1 MKLTILE
8 PRFGSHEMSDALA
21 DMYQAVALKM
31 PNRVE
36 YSGDLESITE
46 TMLRES
52 EAADI
57 LIFVGQMNG
66 SGKARAAA
74 ARVFETSLVRSKK
87 AIAHISHRC
96 AELGLDPKDYMGCSV
111 IPHGSMPVIG
121 DGVIPACFC
130 VSDERTVLLFDEI
143 IDEKLLSRFGALC
156 SAMIGEHIP
165 KKPKEPDTPSVSFS
179 APEAA
184 APKPAAAKRT
194 VTSHP
199 KRKKRRSR
207 SDFLKS
213 KLSKRGAFIGCIAI
227 SAALLFALLFG
238 LISSCQKDPDDEP
251 TKVTASSEDEQ
262 QEEEEIEIVL
272 YEKPDDEEPESSS
285 EPPAEEPD
293 PPASSEPE
301 SKPSSSSAAPAVSSS
316 PPPQPSS
323 APQISASSAPSV
335 SSTPEPSSSA
345 APQPSSQYPE
355 LQITTVPPPALRQP
369 TSEQSVPVA
378 PQQPDE
384 QEEEIDI
391 EVEMTYSEN
400 DEDEEDNNEVERYDG
415 RLPKADR
422 DAFDERLSYTTGGG
436 VKKMNAYDL
445 VCQILQNETRGLF
458 EHEALKAHAVAT
470 YSMIKYNNERGT
482 APSVLLKKDVSQAV
496 EDAVED
502 VLGVAVYYNG
512 EYANTV
518 YHSTSSGNTTSSES
532 VWGGSIPYLE
542 SVKSKW
548 DSKSP
553 YYKTSYTSDPDKLA
567 KSVKRVYGIDLDGDP
582 ADWFEIEHDA
592 PGGYVGTVIID
603 GRTTAPGGTM
613 RGKKITG
620 RSFRE
625 NLLSYSIRSHCFDL
639 EYDEDQDEFVITT
652 YGYGHGVG
660 MSQYG
665 AQFMAQ
671 EGYNFVE
678 ILQHYYPGTDI
689 E

>member
-8 PRFGSHEMSDALA
+8 PRFGSHEMGDALA
-21 DMYQAVALKM
+21 DMFMAVALKE
-31 PNRVE
+31 PKRLT
-36 YSGDLESITE
+36 YSGGLESITE
-46 TMLRES
+46 AMLRES

-57 LIFVGQMNG
+57 LIFVGQMDG
-66 SGKARAAA
+66 SGLARAAA
-74 ARVFETSLVRSKK
+74 AKVFETSLVRSKK
-87 AIAHISHRC
+87 ALAHIERC
-96 AELGLDPKDYMGCSV
+96 CHQLGISPNDYDVCSI

-121 DGVIPACFC
+121 DGIIPACFC
-130 VSDERTVLLFDEI
+130 VSDDRTVLLFDENR
-143 IDEKLLSRFGALC
+143 DEKLLSRFGALC
-156 SAMIGEHIP
+156 SAIITEKANEQDNSSP
-165 KKPKEPDTPSVSFS
+165 PPAAFSKPSTEKSTPSNRKAAVS
-179 APEAA
+179 P
-184 APKPAAAKRT
+184 PT
-194 VTSHP
+194 
-199 KRKKRRSR
+199 KKRRYR

-213 KLSKRGAFIGCIAI
+213 KLSKNGAAIGCIAI
-227 SAALLFALLFG
+227 SAVLIFALLFS
-238 LISSCQKDPDDEP
+238 LLSPAKDKPD
-251 TKVTASSEDEQ
+251 
-262 QEEEEIEIVL
+262 EETEIVL
-272 YEKPDDEEPESSS
+272 YEKPEEEEEEIILYEKPEKNKEESSS
-285 EPPAEEPD
+285 QQPASKPE
-293 PPASSEPE
+293 PPASSKPE
-301 SKPSSSSAAPAVSSS
+301 SNPPVSSS
-316 PPPQPSS
+316 VPP
-323 APQISASSAPSV
+323 AASSAPTASQPV
-335 SSTPEPSSSA
+335 EPSSTAPS
-345 APQPSSQYPE
+345 PQPEQLPVTTMPPPSAQ
-355 LQITTVPPPALRQP
+355 TVPVTP
-369 TSEQSVPVA
+369 
-378 PQQPDE
+378 PQQQEITQPEE
-384 QEEEIDI
+384 QEEEVEI
-391 EVEMTYSEN
+391 EVEMISSEE
-400 DEDEEDNNEVERYDG
+400 EDEQEIERYDG

-422 DAFDERLSYTTGGG
+422 DAFDERLSYTSGGG

-470 YSMIKYNNERGT
+470 YSMIKYNNQRGT

-496 EDAVED
+496 EDAVEE

-518 YHSTSSGNTTSSES
+518 YHSTSCGKTTSSES

-553 YYKTSYTSDPDKLA
+553 YYQTSYTSDSSKLA
-567 KSVKRVYGIDLDGDP
+567 KAVKRVYGITLDGDP

-592 PGGYVGTVIID
+592 PGGYVGTVTID
-603 GRTTAPGGTM
+603 GRTTAPGGSM

-639 EYDEDQDEFVITT
+639 EYDEDDDEFHITT

-678 ILQHYYPGTDI
+678 ILQHYYPGT
-689 E
+689 EVN

>member
-8 PRFGSHEMSDALA
+8 SRFGSHEMSDALA
-21 DMYQAVALKM
+21 EMFRSVALTEPK
-31 PNRVE
+31 RLQCE
-36 YSGDLESITE
+36 SDLQSMTE
-46 TMLRES
+46 AMLRES

-66 SGKARAAA
+66 SGKARTAAA
-74 ARVFETSLVRSKK
+74 KIFQAQLVRSKK
-87 AIAHISHRC
+87 AAAHVTQCCQR
-96 AELGLDPKDYMGCSV
+96 LGLEPADYDLCSV
-111 IPHGSMPVIG
+111 IPHGAMPVMG
-121 DGVIPACFC
+121 DGIVPACFC
-130 VSDERTVLLFDEI
+130 VTDERTILLFDESK
-143 IDEKLLSRFGALC
+143 DEKLLSRFGALC
-156 SAMIGEHIP
+156 SAIISEE
-165 KKPKEPDTPSVSFS
+165 KEPPRDIEKS
-179 APEAA
+179 APVFSSAPVIKPSAAKSEAA
-184 APKPAAAKRT
+184 ARP
-194 VTSHP
+194 
-199 KRKKRRSR
+199 RKKRRYR
-207 SDFLKS
+207 SDFLKD
-213 KLSKRGAFIGCIAI
+213 KLSNKGAFIGCIAI
-227 SAALLFALLFG
+227 SAVLVSALLFG
-238 LISSCQKDPDDEP
+238 LLSPNEDKPKNKDDKEI
-251 TKVTASSEDEQ
+251 KASASID
-262 QEEEEIEIVL
+262 EEEQEVEIVL
-272 YEKPDDEEPESSS
+272 YEKPVDEDENKSESSSQQPESHPEPVSKPESKPPVSSSQLPASSSTPPAPSSAPPPTSQPEQPSSITPAALQPQQITAPPPASRPESSS
-285 EPPAEEPD
+285 VDIPPA
-293 PPASSEPE
+293 PE
-301 SKPSSSSAAPAVSSS
+301 SQPEPAV
-316 PPPQPSS
+316 
-323 APQISASSAPSV
+323 
-335 SSTPEPSSSA
+335 
-345 APQPSSQYPE
+345 
-355 LQITTVPPPALRQP
+355 
-369 TSEQSVPVA
+369 
-378 PQQPDE
+378 PDE
-384 QEEEIDI
+384 QEHEVEI
-391 EVEMTYSEN
+391 EVEMTYSEK
-400 DEDEEDNNEVERYDG
+400 EDEEDEDQQVERYEG
-415 RLPKADR
+415 RLPKADD

-470 YSMIKYNNERGT
+470 YSMIKYNNARGT

-496 EDAVED
+496 EDAVEE

-518 YHSTSSGNTTSSES
+518 YHSTSCGYTTSSES

-553 YYKTSYTSDPDKLA
+553 YYETSYTSDASKLA
-567 KSVKRVYGIDLDGDP
+567 KSVKKVYGIELDGDP

-592 PGGYVGTVIID
+592 PGGYVGTVTID

-639 EYDEDQDEFVITT
+639 EYDEDEDEFLITT

-678 ILQHYYPGTDI
+678 ILQHYYPGTDV